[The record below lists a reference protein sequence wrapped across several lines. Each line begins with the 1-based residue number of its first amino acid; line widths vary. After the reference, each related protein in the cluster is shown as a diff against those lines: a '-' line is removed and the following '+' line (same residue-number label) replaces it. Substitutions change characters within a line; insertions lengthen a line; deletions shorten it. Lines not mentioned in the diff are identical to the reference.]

1 MVIDYLVVIT
11 ATFGINMLSIIHYVS
26 AHRRLKES
34 DKTIMM
40 LGGAAE
46 CQEMIVAQ
54 NDMIRLEKEYYHE
67 EMVKLGFICLILTMV
82 CVILYIPY
90 YKGWITL

>member
-1 MVIDYLVVIT
+1 
-11 ATFGINMLSIIHYVS
+11 MLSIIHYVS

-40 LGGAAE
+40 LGGVEE

-54 NDMIRLEKEYYHE
+54 NEMIRLEKEYYYE
-67 EMVKLGFICLILTMV
+67 EMVKLGYICLILIMV

>member
-1 MVIDYLVVIT
+1 MI
-11 ATFGINMLSIIHYVS
+11 SIIHYVS
-26 AHRRLKES
+26 AYRRLKES

-40 LGGAAE
+40 LGGVEE

-54 NDMIRLEKEYYHE
+54 NEMIRLEKEYYHE
-67 EMVKLGFICLILTMV
+67 EMVKLGYICLILTML

>member
-1 MVIDYLVVIT
+1 MVIDYSGDIT
-11 ATFGINMLSIIHYVS
+11 ATFGINMISIIHYIS
-26 AHRRLKES
+26 ACRRLKES

-40 LGGAAE
+40 LGGAEE

-54 NDMIRLEKEYYHE
+54 NDMIRLEKDYYHE
-67 EMVKLGFICLILTMV
+67 EMVKFGCICLILAMV

>member
-1 MVIDYLVVIT
+1 MI
-11 ATFGINMLSIIHYVS
+11 SIIHWIS
-26 AHRRLKES
+26 ACRRLKES
-34 DKTIMM
+34 DKTVMM
-40 LGGAAE
+40 LGGPAE

-67 EMVKLGFICLILTMV
+67 EMVKFGCICLILAMV

>member
-1 MVIDYLVVIT
+1 MVIDYLEDIT
-11 ATFGINMLSIIHYVS
+11 ATSGINMISIIHYVS
-26 AHRRLKES
+26 ACRRLKES
-34 DKTIMM
+34 DKTVMM
-40 LGGAAE
+40 LGGPAE

-67 EMVKLGFICLILTMV
+67 EMVKFGCICLILAML

>member
-1 MVIDYLVVIT
+1 MVIDCLVVTT
-11 ATFGINMLSIIHYVS
+11 ATFGINMISIIHYVS
-26 AHRRLKES
+26 ACRRLKES

-40 LGGAAE
+40 LGGAEE

-67 EMVKLGFICLILTMV
+67 EMVKFGFICLILAMV
-82 CVILYIPY
+82 CVILYITY
-90 YKGWITL
+90 YKEWIRL

>member
-1 MVIDYLVVIT
+1 MVIDYLVVTT
-11 ATFGINMLSIIHYVS
+11 ATFGINMISIIHYIS
-26 AHRRLKES
+26 ACRRLKES

-40 LGGAAE
+40 LGGAEE

-54 NDMIRLEKEYYHE
+54 NDMIRLEKDYYHE
-67 EMVKLGFICLILTMV
+67 EMVKFGCICLILAMF

>member
-1 MVIDYLVVIT
+1 MVIDCLVVIIKIY
-11 ATFGINMLSIIHYVS
+11 GINMLSIIHYVS

-90 YKGWITL
+90 YKGWVTL

>member
-1 MVIDYLVVIT
+1 MVIDCLVVTT
-11 ATFGINMLSIIHYVS
+11 ATFGINMISIIHYVS
-26 AHRRLKES
+26 ACRRLKES
-34 DKTIMM
+34 DKTVMM
-40 LGGAAE
+40 LGGPAE

-67 EMVKLGFICLILTMV
+67 EMVKFGCICLILAML

-90 YKGWITL
+90 YKGWVTL

>member
-1 MVIDYLVVIT
+1 MVIDCLVVTTKIY
-11 ATFGINMLSIIHYVS
+11 GINMISIIHYVS
-26 AHRRLKES
+26 ACRRLKES
-34 DKTIMM
+34 DKTVMM
-40 LGGAAE
+40 LGGPAE
-46 CQEMIVAQ
+46 CQEMIVAL

-67 EMVKLGFICLILTMV
+67 EMVKFGCICLILAML